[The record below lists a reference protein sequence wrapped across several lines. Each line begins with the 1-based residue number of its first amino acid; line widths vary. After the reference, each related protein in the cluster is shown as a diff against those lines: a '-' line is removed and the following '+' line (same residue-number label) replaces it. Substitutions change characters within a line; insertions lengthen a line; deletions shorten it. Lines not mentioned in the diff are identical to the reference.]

1 MFFVSYLIFEVPAN
15 MILTRVRPSVFL
27 PALALIWG
35 TFASLMGATQNWRQ
49 LAAMRFLLGIAEV
62 RGEETPSLKL
72 CLIISTGWFRSRV
85 CFLPFFMVSAI

>member
-62 RGEETPSLKL
+62 RGEETLSPKL
-72 CLIISTGWFRSRV
+72 F
-85 CFLPFFMVSAI
+85 